1 MRIMQSGVILFKESI
16 FHLREDLYE
25 DKNFPFSTSEPG
37 NTKSC
42 ISTSFHIKE
51 KWDIGGIFTI
61 YPSEYVEITEN
72 YAGFISLIDNPQ
84 WITRR
89 PPPHR
94 FGILLASLLA
104 FITKRPV
111 INSVR
116 EDYDLLVIDENKK
129 IELALAY
136 PIEKNIEIY
145 QKLFKDGEEQLHK
158 QELENLVMQIISLHE
173 NTYKFIV
180 EILRVIQLSINLKSE
195 DFGLAYSLIIQA
207 IEATAQKNF
216 PQEEKDG
223 KRYYINK
230 KFKDFIYEYCPVT
243 EWDNLLPVNEMVSQI
258 PTIHRQHISGWF
270 PSELSAEDLDFSLRV
285 TYALRCNFVH
295 EGHQPPHNHPDISVM
310 PYFEHD
316 KFSYTYEKRK
326 GKEKEK
332 VTKETYLI
340 TYDLMLA
347 IAKSSIMKW
356 IKTLK

>member
-16 FHLREDLYE
+16 FHLRKDLYE

-42 ISTSFHIKE
+42 ISTSFQIKE

-61 YPSEYVEITEN
+61 HPSEYIEITEN

-116 EDYDLLVIDENKK
+116 EDYDLLVINENKK

-136 PIEKNIEIY
+136 PMEKNIEIY

-158 QELENLVMQIISLHE
+158 QELEDLVMKIISLHE

-180 EILRVIQLSINLKSE
+180 ETLRVIQLSINLKSE
-195 DFGLAYSLIIQA
+195 DFGLAYSLLIQA
-207 IEATAQKNF
+207 IEAAAQ
-216 PQEEKDG
+216 
-223 KRYYINK
+223 K
-230 KFKDFIYEYCPVT
+230 KFKKKTKGEDEYSITQKFVDFIDEYCPIS
-243 EWDNLLPVNEMVSQI
+243 EWDSLVEPKYMQMKMHKFGRGYL
-258 PTIHRQHISGWF
+258 
-270 PSELSAEDLDFSLRV
+270 PSELHEEGYKETLRY
-285 TYALRCNFVH
+285 TYKLRCNFVH
-295 EGHQPPHNHPDISVM
+295 RAQQPPHEHTVIN
-310 PYFEHD
+310 PYFEPYEHEM
-316 KFSYTYEKRK
+316 FSPHPDYEIFEPMYIR
-326 GKEKEK
+326 EKQI
-332 VTKETYLI
+332 I